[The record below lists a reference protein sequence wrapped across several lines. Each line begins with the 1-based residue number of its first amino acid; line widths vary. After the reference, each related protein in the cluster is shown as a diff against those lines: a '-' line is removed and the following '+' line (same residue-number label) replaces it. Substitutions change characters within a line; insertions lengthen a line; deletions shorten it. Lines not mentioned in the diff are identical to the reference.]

1 MAIALAA
8 RAVPGNSMMFGAA
21 PLSSKPAVS
30 TPRATS
36 RIGSSPKRRFSQAAK
51 AETTPKQITG
61 VAASSDSVAEDRCSR
76 VPRIGKSGG
85 RLVIAV
91 RRLNP
96 AAATATTSSV
106 IWYDRRRP
114 AAGNL
119 GISH

>member
-1 MAIALAA
+1 
-8 RAVPGNSMMFGAA
+8 MMFGAA

-61 VAASSDSVAEDRCSR
+61 VAARSDSAAEDRCNR
-76 VPRIGKSGG
+76 VPRTGKSGG
-85 RLVIAV
+85 RLVIAA

-106 IWYDRRRP
+106 ISRDRRRP
-114 AAGNL
+114 PAGNL